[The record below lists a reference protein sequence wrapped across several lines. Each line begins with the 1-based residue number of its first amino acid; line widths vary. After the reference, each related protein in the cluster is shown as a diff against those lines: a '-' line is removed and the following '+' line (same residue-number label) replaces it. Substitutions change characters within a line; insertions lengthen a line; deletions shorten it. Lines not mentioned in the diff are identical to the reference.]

1 MSPKTTIDDLK
12 DILNEYDCHNDVKF
26 VLHAVK
32 DGEDVI
38 FERELSEPDMWFHIY
53 PTLIKAK
60 LNEWSQDLSFADP
73 DDVLNTIKDI

>member
-1 MSPKTTIDDLK
+1 MPAKTTIDDLK

-26 VLHAVK
+26 VLYAVK

-60 LNEWSQDLSFADP
+60 LNDWSQDLSFADP
-73 DDVLNTIKDI
+73 DTVLDMLQK

>member
-12 DILNEYDCHNDVKF
+12 DILNYDYHNDVKF

-38 FERELSEPDMWFHIY
+38 FERELSQPDMWFYIY
-53 PTLIKAK
+53 PSLIKAK
-60 LNEWSQDLSFADP
+60 LNDWSQDLSFIE
-73 DDVLNTIKDI
+73 DDVLRKIVHQE